1 MDATE
6 HLLRVADDWRPRRVD
21 LATVNDRR
29 FTFSSGL
36 GLDASVVERVDSHP
50 RLKARLGEY
59 YFTWAAVTTFTR
71 RYLVRAPRL
80 LLEVDGRELSGVTAV
95 VQNGEPYT
103 YFNRRPIEIAHGV
116 ALDDGALAGAVLER
130 ANPLDMPT
138 VIWRA
143 FSRRALLTHHR
154 RIESF
159 GPVGSLRVRSADGRP
174 LPLQVDGDYIGE
186 VEGAEYAIEP
196 GALTVVA

>member
-1 MDATE
+1 M
-6 HLLRVADDWRPRRVD
+6 
-21 LATVNDRR
+21 
-29 FTFSSGL
+29 
-36 GLDASVVERVDSHP
+36 
-50 RLKARLGEY
+50 
-59 YFTWAAVTTFTR
+59 TTFTR

-80 LLEVDGRELSGVTAV
+80 LLEVDGREVSGVTAV

-103 YFNRRPIEIAHGV
+103 YFSRRPIDIAHGV

-143 FSRRALLTHHR
+143 FSRRAQLTRHR
-154 RIESF
+154 RIEAF
-159 GPVGSLRVRSADGRP
+159 GPVASLRARSADGRP

-186 VEGAEYAIEP
+186 AGEAEFGVLP
-196 GALTVVA
+196 DGLLVVS